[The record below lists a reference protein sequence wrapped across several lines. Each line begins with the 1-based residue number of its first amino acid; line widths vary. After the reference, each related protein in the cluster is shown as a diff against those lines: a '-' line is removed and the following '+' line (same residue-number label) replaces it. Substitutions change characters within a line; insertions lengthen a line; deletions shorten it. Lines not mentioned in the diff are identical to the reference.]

1 MLKCIFVN
9 LGKKEW
15 IHLNIFRTKSIAEYQ
30 EDASKSH
37 LKRAMGSLDVTL
49 LGIGVIVG
57 TGIFVLTGVAAAK
70 YAGPALMLSFL
81 IASIAC
87 GFVSMAYSELASMV
101 PVAGSAYAYAYT
113 SVGEFF
119 AWLVGW
125 NLVLEYSVG
134 ASAVA
139 GGWSA
144 YVVGLLKTAGIELP
158 AAWTS
163 VPADGGIVN
172 LPAVLITLFLTFLLV
187 RGVRESVRVN
197 KILVGV
203 KLAAIFLFLFLAA
216 PSVDP
221 ANWEPFM
228 PFGFQGVSAGAAVIV
243 FAYLGVDSIATAAEE
258 TKNPAHDMPTGI
270 IASLVI
276 CTVLYIAVT
285 AVMTGNVPYTELDN
299 AEPVAFVLRQL
310 GYRFGSA
317 LVGTGA
323 IAGLTTVLLVMMY
336 AQTRAFY
343 AMSRDG
349 LIPKSICKVHSRYAT
364 PHRITLIVGIA
375 VALISGFTPINVI
388 AEMCSV
394 GTLFAF
400 IVSSVGVMVM
410 RKKYPDLA
418 RPFRCPAIYVVGT
431 MAILSCAYI
440 MYNLSSMTW
449 ERFWVWSAVGVLIYF
464 LYGARH
470 SRENTQR
477 NGAE

>member
-1 MLKCIFVN
+1 
-9 LGKKEW
+9 
-15 IHLNIFRTKSIAEYQ
+15 
-30 EDASKSH
+30 
-37 LKRAMGSLDVTL
+37 
-49 LGIGVIVG
+49 
-57 TGIFVLTGVAAAK
+57 
-70 YAGPALMLSFL
+70 
-81 IASIAC
+81 
-87 GFVSMAYSELASMV
+87 
-101 PVAGSAYAYAYT
+101 YAYT

-158 AAWTS
+158 TAWTS

-187 RGVRESVRVN
+187 RGVRESVTVN
-197 KILVGV
+197 KVLVGV

-216 PSVDP
+216 PSVEP
-221 ANWEPFM
+221 TNWEPFM
-228 PFGFQGVSAGAAVIV
+228 PFGFSGVSAGAAVIV

-270 IASLVI
+270 IASLLI

-299 AEPVAFVLRQL
+299 AEPVAFVLLQL

-336 AQTRAFY
+336 AQTRAFF

-349 LIPKSICKVHSRYAT
+349 LIPQSICKVHPHFAT
-364 PHRITLIVGIA
+364 PHRITIIVGLA
-375 VALISGFTPINVI
+375 VAAISGFTPINVI

-400 IVSSVGVMVM
+400 IVSSVGVMIM

-431 MAILSCAYI
+431 LAIVSCGYI

-449 ERFWVWSAVGVLIYF
+449 ERFWIWSALGILVYF
-464 LYGARH
+464 LYGYRH
-470 SRENTQR
+470 SRENKQ
-477 NGAE
+477 GEA

>member
-1 MLKCIFVN
+1 
-9 LGKKEW
+9 
-15 IHLNIFRTKSIAEYQ
+15 
-30 EDASKSH
+30 
-37 LKRAMGSLDVTL
+37 MGAFDVTM

-70 YAGPALMLSFL
+70 YAGPALIISFL

-87 GFVSMAYSELASMV
+87 AFVSMAYSELASMV
-101 PVAGSAYAYAYT
+101 PVAGSAYAYAYA

-144 YVVGLLKTAGIELP
+144 YVVGLLKSAGIELSKT
-158 AAWTS
+158 WTA
-163 VPADGGIVN
+163 VPADGGVANI
-172 LPAVLITLFLTFLLV
+172 PAMLITLFLTMLLV
-187 RGVRESVRVN
+187 RGVHESVTVN
-197 KILVGV
+197 KALVCV
-203 KLAAIFLFLFLAA
+203 KLLAIFLFLFLAG
-216 PSVDP
+216 PSVNT

-228 PFGFQGVSAGAAVIV
+228 PFGWSGVSAGAAVIV

-258 TKNPAHDMPTGI
+258 TKNPSRDMPIGI
-270 IASLVI
+270 IASLLI
-276 CTVLYIAVT
+276 CTILYIAVT
-285 AVMTGNVPYTELDN
+285 AVMTGNVSYTELDN
-299 AEPVAFVLRQL
+299 AEPVAFVLREL

-349 LIPKSICKVHSRYAT
+349 LIPKFICEVHPKFAT
-364 PHRITLIVGIA
+364 PYRITWIVGIA
-375 VALISGFTPINVI
+375 VTIISGFTPINVI

-410 RKKYPDLA
+410 RKTRPDA
-418 RPFRCPAIYVVGT
+418 NRPFRCPAVHFMGV
-431 MAILSCAYI
+431 MAILSCGYI

-449 ERFWVWSAVGVLIYF
+449 ERFWVWSIVGILIYF
-464 LYGARH
+464 VYGRTH
-470 SRENTQR
+470 SRENKK
-477 NGAE
+477 ED

>member
-1 MLKCIFVN
+1 
-9 LGKKEW
+9 
-15 IHLNIFRTKSIAEYQ
+15 
-30 EDASKSH
+30 
-37 LKRAMGSLDVTL
+37 
-49 LGIGVIVG
+49 VIVG

-81 IASIAC
+81 LASIAC

-158 AAWTS
+158 TAWTS

-187 RGVRESVRVN
+187 RGVRESVTVN
-197 KILVGV
+197 KVLVGV

-221 ANWEPFM
+221 VNWEPFM
-228 PFGFQGVSAGAAVIV
+228 PFGFSGVSAGAAVIV

-270 IASLVI
+270 IASLLI

-336 AQTRAFY
+336 AQTRAFF

-349 LIPKSICKVHSRYAT
+349 LIPQSICKVHPHFAT
-364 PHRITLIVGIA
+364 PHRITIIVGLA
-375 VALISGFTPINVI
+375 VAVISGFTPINVI

-400 IVSSVGVMVM
+400 IVSSVGVMIM

-431 MAILSCAYI
+431 LAIASCGYI

-449 ERFWVWSAVGVLIYF
+449 ERFWVWSALGILVYF
-464 LYGARH
+464 LYGYRH
-470 SRENTQR
+470 SRENKQ
-477 NGAE
+477 GEA

>member
-1 MLKCIFVN
+1 M
-9 LGKKEW
+9 
-15 IHLNIFRTKSIAEYQ
+15 NIFRTKSIAEYKD
-30 EDASKSH
+30 DASKSH

-81 IASIAC
+81 LASIAC

-158 AAWTS
+158 TAWTS

-187 RGVRESVRVN
+187 RGVRESVTVN
-197 KILVGV
+197 KVLVGV

-221 ANWEPFM
+221 TNWEPFM
-228 PFGFQGVSAGAAVIV
+228 PFGFSGVSAGAAVIV

-270 IASLVI
+270 IASLLI

-336 AQTRAFY
+336 AQTRAFF

-349 LIPKSICKVHSRYAT
+349 LIPQSICKVHPHFAT
-364 PHRITLIVGIA
+364 PHRITIIVGLA
-375 VALISGFTPINVI
+375 VAVISGFTPINVI

-400 IVSSVGVMVM
+400 IVSSVGVMIM

-431 MAILSCAYI
+431 LAIVSCGYI

-449 ERFWVWSAVGVLIYF
+449 ERFWIWSALGILVYF
-464 LYGARH
+464 LYGYRH
-470 SRENTQR
+470 SRENKQ
-477 NGAE
+477 GEA